1 MSVASL
7 TIMEMLPIGDIYTTL
22 MRGRMHTEVLLS
34 RGETVTSFEVPAAV
48 RVKIDWLEAS
58 KLKITVPLGQTAEV
72 IQKHFE
78 DILNP
83 DLVDHL
89 VSAWPAV
96 QELSVDGQP
105 VNIPPWE
112 DVHIE
117 VVPRTAPKNKPEVDI
132 DRPRITIQMGLR
144 VDQFTE
150 NCKKHLKPELLE
162 HVVRLWSDTEYC
174 RTVLPIGRNLLIRG
188 CV

>member
-1 MSVASL
+1 V
-7 TIMEMLPIGDIYTTL
+7 
-22 MRGRMHTEVLLS
+22 HTEILLS

-48 RVKIDWLEAS
+48 RVKIDWLEARR
-58 KLKITVPLGQTAEV
+58 LKITVPLGQSAEV
-72 IQKHFE
+72 IEEHFG

-83 DLVDHL
+83 DLAAHL
-89 VSAWPAV
+89 VSAWPAA
-96 QELSVDGQP
+96 QGLGVDGQP
-105 VNIPPWE
+105 VTITPWE
-112 DVHIE
+112 DVQID
-117 VVPRTAPKNKPEVDI
+117 VVPRKAPKNESEVDV

-162 HVVRLWSDTEYC
+162 HVVRLWSDPDYC